1 MFKWL
6 KVPFTWLSK
15 NLSSSGTSSNSRALQ
30 SIIVLNLVVML
41 WIVLAHGA
49 YKIDDNTRLVMLT
62 LITSGA
68 GGYALGKFAD
78 KGEPQ

>member
-15 NLSSSGTSSNSRALQ
+15 NLSSGKESSNSRALQ
-30 SIIVLNLVVML
+30 SIIVLNLVAML

-68 GGYALGKFAD
+68 GGYALGKFAE
-78 KGEPQ
+78 KGDGA

>member
-6 KVPFTWLSK
+6 KTPFLWLSK
-15 NLSSSGTSSNSRALQ
+15 NLSSSPDSSNSRALQ
-30 SIIVLNLVVML
+30 SIIVLNLVGML

-49 YKIDDNTRLVMLT
+49 YKIDDNTRVVMLT

-68 GGYALGKFAD
+68 GGYALGKWAE
-78 KGEPQ
+78 KGQP